1 MFDNIGAKIKRLA
14 KILCW
19 VGIAASF
26 ILAITMFVRAE
37 EGRYSTEGLYTGLG
51 LAFLLIG
58 PFVSWI
64 SSFFIYG
71 FGELIETNCELA
83 RNTKSICAEY
93 AEKRIEQEYRS
104 GKISEE
110 DYNRKRN
117 EIFTQYIH

>member
-26 ILAITMFVRAE
+26 ILAIIMFVSAE
-37 EGRYSTEGLYTGLG
+37 EGSYSTEGMYRGFG
-51 LAFLLIG
+51 LAFLFIG
-58 PFVSWI
+58 PLASWV

-83 RNTKSICAEY
+83 RNTRNICAEY
-93 AEKRIEQEYRS
+93 AEKLIEDEYKS
-104 GKISEE
+104 GKLSEE

-117 EIFTQYIH
+117 EVFTKYI